1 MTISKLEQPS
11 EVALQWQGLRFS
23 WPKSQFTIAPDD
35 LTLPAGKS
43 LFIQGESGCGKSTL
57 ISLLCGVLPIQV
69 GSLTVLGQDMS
80 KLSSSGRDA
89 FRGENLGI
97 VFQQF
102 NLIPYLDMM
111 TNVLLPTRMFAKRSA
126 RAIEHFGSAKEQAQT
141 LLVSLGLGK
150 THWYQPINQLSVGQQ
165 QRVAVARALMGNPAL
180 IIADEPTSS
189 LDENNKQEFL
199 QLLLSITQKYGS
211 TLVMVSHDTRLA
223 DSFDQTLSLPSRK
236 AINALA

>member
-1 MTISKLEQPS
+1 MKSRAAVPITIRGLAKHYGDVRALDDVSLNVS
-11 EVALQWQGLRFS
+11 E
-23 WPKSQFTIAPDD
+23 
-35 LTLPAGKS
+35 
-43 LFIQGESGCGKSTL
+43 GEFVCLVGPSGCGKSTL
-57 ISLLCGVLPIQV
+57 MSLLCGVLPLQV

-141 LLVSLGLGK
+141 LLAGLGLGK
-150 THWYQPINQLSVGQQ
+150 THWYQPINQLSVGQ
-165 QRVAVARALMGNPAL
+165 
-180 IIADEPTSS
+180 
-189 LDENNKQEFL
+189 
-199 QLLLSITQKYGS
+199 
-211 TLVMVSHDTRLA
+211 
-223 DSFDQTLSLPSRK
+223 
-236 AINALA
+236 